1 MSLLKTLLLITVGAF
16 VVGCPTQVP
25 DPPPPPNKPE
35 ISAAPPEALGA
46 MAAGTDAAPRP
57 ELDEPLR
64 PSVPPL
70 LAPHGRRDAGAA
82 PNDGGALA
90 PSEPDAGTA
99 L

>member
-1 MSLLKTLLLITVGAF
+1 MSLLKTLFLITGWPF

-25 DPPPPPNKPE
+25 DPPPPPSKPE
-35 ISAAPPEALGA
+35 ISTAPPEALGA

-57 ELDEPLR
+57 ELDEPLL

-70 LAPHGRRDAGAA
+70 LAPPGGRDAGAA